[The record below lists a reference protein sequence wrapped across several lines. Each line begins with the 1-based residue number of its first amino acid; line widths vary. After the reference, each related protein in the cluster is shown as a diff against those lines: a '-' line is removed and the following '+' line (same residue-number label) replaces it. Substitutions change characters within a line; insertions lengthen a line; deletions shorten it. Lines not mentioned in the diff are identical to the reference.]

1 MNCSA
6 KLYSF
11 LHLEESSSV
20 QILFSRNVVVHSVM
34 TAEQQCSVT
43 RKLWYYVGAAV
54 QYYVNPQ
61 EARPG

>member
-1 MNCSA
+1 
-6 KLYSF
+6 
-11 LHLEESSSV
+11 
-20 QILFSRNVVVHSVM
+20 VHSVM